1 MLIAHDEKGNRVS
14 IDRVRKEEKYFCPIC
29 SLGLTVKNN
38 GKIRKPHFAHKIG
51 SDCDWGDM
59 SEWHISWQE
68 KFPEENQEVIIEN
81 NGIKHRADVLIPS
94 ANTVIEFQHSP
105 ISAEEFNARN
115 QFYTDCGYKLVW
127 VFDATERIR
136 PLDDDSSLET
146 LSFDYRVN
154 TWNLIWNRKKTTFK
168 DFETINRGRN
178 ISILLDV
185 KPKNR
190 EKILYIV
197 KTIGVKC
204 IDVYSIYEPIREQN
218 LLRTYGI
225 LKDRSILTFKQM
237 SVKTNQII
245 ETEMKKEERIRR
257 KRIEDNILKIG
268 VRKYFYDTRGLK
280 NYPSD
285 NRK

>member
-1 MLIAHDEKGNRVS
+1 MLIAHDEKQNRVS
-14 IDRVRKEEKYFCPIC
+14 IDRVKQGEKYYCPIC
-29 SLGLTVKNN
+29 GLGLIVKSK

-68 KFPEENQEVIIEN
+68 KFPEENREVIIEK
-81 NGIKHRADVLIPS
+81 NGIKHRADVLVPS

-146 LSFDYRVN
+146 LSFHYRID
-154 TWNLIWNRKKTTFK
+154 TWNLIWNRKKPTFK
-168 DFETINRGRN
+168 DFESINRGRN

-185 KPKNR
+185 KPENR
-190 EKILYIV
+190 EKTLYIV
-197 KTIGVKC
+197 KAIGVKR
-204 IDVYSIYEPIREQN
+204 IDVYSFYEPIKEQN
-218 LLRTYGI
+218 LLRTYGV
-225 LKDRSILTFKQM
+225 LKDMSILTFKQI
-237 SVKTNQII
+237 SVKTKHIK
-245 ETEMKKEERIRR
+245 ETELNKEERIRH
-257 KRIEDNILKIG
+257 KRIEENILKIG

-280 NYPSD
+280 DYPSD
-285 NRK
+285 KR